1 MSSHGWSSLSHTNVE
16 EEGPTHE
23 RDACDIEME
32 ELRMQVQQL
41 QQCLEH
47 YKALSCTESHH
58 NIEHEAPNNED
69 KDINPFHRDLNQH
82 SREVSPPP
90 HVRRNCNV
98 LRDHDVK
105 VDILEF
111 VRKMQPDDFVD

>member
-23 RDACDIEME
+23 RDDCDIEME

-69 KDINPFHRDLNQH
+69 KDINDSCPVGVSAD
-82 SREVSPPP
+82 SCPAGAPWMRE
-90 HVRRNCNV
+90 
-98 LRDHDVK
+98 
-105 VDILEF
+105 
-111 VRKMQPDDFVD
+111 

>member
-23 RDACDIEME
+23 RDDCDIEME
-32 ELRMQVQQL
+32 ELRMQVLQL

-47 YKALSCTESHH
+47 YKAL
-58 NIEHEAPNNED
+58 
-69 KDINPFHRDLNQH
+69 K
-82 SREVSPPP
+82 
-90 HVRRNCNV
+90 
-98 LRDHDVK
+98 HDVK

-111 VRKMQPDDFVD
+111 VRKMQPDDLVD